1 MDVGHVPQGK
11 RDTNAGSAGSVDCV
25 TSAGGPAEGPADTP
39 AGDPP
44 RRAAAFFDLDKT
56 VIAKSSTLAM
66 GGPLY
71 RGGLIGRRAVLSG
84 TYAQFVFLLNG
95 ADARRMDRMR
105 DTITHLCRGWSVAQ
119 VREIVD
125 QTLEELIVPMVHAEA
140 VELIRQHQA
149 EHRDVVLVSSS
160 GAEVV
165 EPIGDLLGVDH
176 VVATRMRV
184 EDGCYTGEIEF
195 YAYGPH
201 KATAIAAFADERGY
215 DLADCYAYSD
225 SITDLPMLEAV
236 GYPSA
241 VNPDRALARIATE
254 RNWPLLRFARPMQLR
269 RRAWSPPPARSA
281 GAALSAAGAGALAVM
296 AATTLARR
304 RRP

>member
-1 MDVGHVPQGK
+1 VDAVDDPQQN
-11 RDTNAGSAGSVDCV
+11 RDRCGGCAGSVGCV
-25 TSAGGPAEGPADTP
+25 TSAAGPAEPSAAP
-39 AGDPP
+39 PDPRP
-44 RRAAAFFDLDKT
+44 SGRTAAFFDLDKT

-84 TYAQFVFLLNG
+84 SYAQFVFLLHG

-105 DTITHLCRGWSVAQ
+105 DTITQLCRGWSVAQ

-125 QTLEELIVPMVHAEA
+125 QTLEELIIPMVHAEA

-149 EHRDVVLVSSS
+149 EGRDVVLVSSS

-165 EPIGDLLGVDH
+165 EPIGALIGVDH

-184 EDGCYTGEIEF
+184 AEGCYTGEIEF

-201 KATAIAAFADERGY
+201 KATAISELAAERGY
-215 DLADCYAYSD
+215 ELSQCYAYSD
-225 SITDLPMLEAV
+225 SITDLPMLEVV
-236 GYPSA
+236 GHPYA
-241 VNPDRALARIATE
+241 VNPDRALARTATE
-254 RNWPLLRFARPMQLR
+254 RQWQILRFARPVQLR
-269 RRAWSPPPARSA
+269 RRGWSTPPARSA
-281 GAALSAAGAGALAVM
+281 GAALSAAGAGALAVV

>member
-1 MDVGHVPQGK
+1 VDVGHDPQGK
-11 RDTNAGSAGSVDCV
+11 PDKKFGSAGSLDHV
-25 TSAGGPAEGPADTP
+25 TSAGGPAEGPADTS

-71 RGGLIGRRAVLSG
+71 RGGLIGRRAVLAG
-84 TYAQFVFLLNG
+84 TYAQFVFLLHG

-105 DTITHLCRGWSVAQ
+105 DTITQLSRGWSVAQ

-125 QTLEELIVPMVHAEA
+125 RTLEELIVPMVHAEA
-140 VELIRQHQA
+140 VELIRHHQA
-149 EHRDVVLVSSS
+149 EQREVVLVSSS

-165 EPIGDLLGVDH
+165 EPIGALLGIDH

-195 YAYGPH
+195 YAYGPN
-201 KATAIAAFADERGY
+201 KATAMSAFAVERGY

-236 GYPSA
+236 GHPSA
-241 VNPDRALARIATE
+241 VNPDKALARIATK
-254 RNWPLLRFARPMQLR
+254 RQWQVLRFARPIQLR
-269 RRAWSPPPARSA
+269 RRAWSPPAARSA
-281 GAALSAAGAGALAVM
+281 GAALSAAGAGALAVV

>member
-1 MDVGHVPQGK
+1 MDVGHLPQEK
-11 RDTNAGSAGSVDCV
+11 RDRRSGWAGSLGDV
-25 TSAGGPAEGPADTP
+25 TSAGGPAESPADTP

-140 VELIRQHQA
+140 VELIRKHQA

-176 VVATRMRV
+176 VVATRMGVEERLLHRRYRV
-184 EDGCYTGEIEF
+184 LRVRTAQGDSDRPRSPMS
-195 YAYGPH
+195 A
-201 KATAIAAFADERGY
+201 ATPWPTVTPTPTRSPICRCSRRSAI
-215 DLADCYAYSD
+215 
-225 SITDLPMLEAV
+225 
-236 GYPSA
+236 
-241 VNPDRALARIATE
+241 
-254 RNWPLLRFARPMQLR
+254 
-269 RRAWSPPPARSA
+269 PPP
-281 GAALSAAGAGALAVM
+281 
-296 AATTLARR
+296 
-304 RRP
+304 